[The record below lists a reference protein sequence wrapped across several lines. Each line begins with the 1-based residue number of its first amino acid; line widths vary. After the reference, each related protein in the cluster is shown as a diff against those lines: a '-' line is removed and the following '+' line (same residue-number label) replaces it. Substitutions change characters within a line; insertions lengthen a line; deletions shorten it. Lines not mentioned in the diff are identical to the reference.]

1 MLVFLSPRPW
11 TSHSRTTSRGS
22 STSRRTGMVTGSG
35 LLATLP
41 LVVLLVLPPCFSCTP
56 LTMRGQGWPMMPRQ
70 PREEVKGNSM
80 VLSMST
86 ARHSS
91 LMVLLGFTV
100 DLTSLVLESSYTVVC
115 TLGCTI
121 LSSQLSSP
129 AASRFVWTSV
139 SSSVLCCFAIWVYS
153 AVSVIWD

>member
-80 VLSMST
+80 VLLMST
-86 ARHSS
+86 ARLSS

-100 DLTSLVLESSYTVVC
+100 GLTSLVLESLCTVVC
-115 TLGCTI
+115 TSGCTI
-121 LSSQLSSP
+121 LSSQLSSQ
-129 AASRFVWTSV
+129 AASRFVRTSV
-139 SSSVLCCFAIWVYS
+139 IFSSVFCYFVFEGIKLF
-153 AVSVIWD
+153 VIWE